1 MPTHRKTADNGSGNE
16 NREQILRVDI
26 SQTHLPS
33 IFWRIFGPTTNAA
46 VGNKPTWNRPP
57 PNLLRTRP
65 PLNRNRDMQYNGY
78 ASAHPSSLFAS
89 SRTPPPGAATYY
101 GQAAAAAAYGSQAQV
116 AALRQHRQQ
125 QQQYDLELVQQQ
137 QQQLQQ
143 QQRRVGVAALQQHLP
158 AAAGVFAMNG
168 LADGQ
173 GQTKTDEDKMTD
185 LVYSL
190 YTPEKREAALLELS
204 KRREQ
209 YDSLALVLWN
219 SFGVSSDC
227 LAQSR

>member
-1 MPTHRKTADNGSGNE
+1 
-16 NREQILRVDI
+16 
-26 SQTHLPS
+26 
-33 IFWRIFGPTTNAA
+33 
-46 VGNKPTWNRPP
+46 
-57 PNLLRTRP
+57 
-65 PLNRNRDMQYNGY
+65 MQYNGY
-78 ASAHPSSLFAS
+78 AGTNPSSLFSS

-101 GQAAAAAAYGSQAQV
+101 GQAAAAAYGSQAQA
-116 AALRQHRQQ
+116 AALRHHRQQ

-143 QQRRVGVAALQQHLP
+143 QQRRVGIAGLQQHNPHLP
-158 AAAGVFAMNG
+158 AGAGVFAMNG
-168 LADGQ
+168 LADSQ
-173 GQTKTDEDKMTD
+173 VQTKTDEDKMTD

-219 SFGVSSDC
+219 SFGVSFVNPG
-227 LAQSR
+227 

>member
-1 MPTHRKTADNGSGNE
+1 
-16 NREQILRVDI
+16 
-26 SQTHLPS
+26 
-33 IFWRIFGPTTNAA
+33 
-46 VGNKPTWNRPP
+46 
-57 PNLLRTRP
+57 
-65 PLNRNRDMQYNGY
+65 MQYNSY
-78 ASAHPSSLFAS
+78 AGANPSSLFSS
-89 SRTPPPGAATYY
+89 SRTPPPGATTYY
-101 GQAAAAAAYGSQAQV
+101 GQAAVAAAAYGPQAQA
-116 AALRQHRQQ
+116 AALRHHRQ
-125 QQQYDLELVQQQ
+125 QQQYDLELLQQQ

-143 QQRRVGVAALQQHLP
+143 QQRRVGVTGMQQHNPHLP
-158 AAAGVFAMNG
+158 AGAGVFAMNG

-219 SFGVSSDC
+219 SFGASSD
-227 LAQSR
+227 SRD

>member
-1 MPTHRKTADNGSGNE
+1 
-16 NREQILRVDI
+16 
-26 SQTHLPS
+26 
-33 IFWRIFGPTTNAA
+33 
-46 VGNKPTWNRPP
+46 
-57 PNLLRTRP
+57 
-65 PLNRNRDMQYNGY
+65 MQYNGY
-78 ASAHPSSLFAS
+78 AGAHPSSLFAS

-101 GQAAAAAAYGSQAQV
+101 GQAAAAAAYGPQVQA

-143 QQRRVGVAALQQHLP
+143 QQRRVGVAALQQHNPHLP
-158 AAAGVFAMNG
+158 TAAGVFAMNG
-168 LADGQ
+168 LADSQ

-219 SFGVSSDC
+219 SFGVSYGH
-227 LAQSR
+227 LEWHR

>member
-1 MPTHRKTADNGSGNE
+1 
-16 NREQILRVDI
+16 
-26 SQTHLPS
+26 
-33 IFWRIFGPTTNAA
+33 
-46 VGNKPTWNRPP
+46 
-57 PNLLRTRP
+57 
-65 PLNRNRDMQYNGY
+65 MQYNGY
-78 ASAHPSSLFAS
+78 AGAHPSSLFAS

-101 GQAAAAAAYGSQAQV
+101 GPAAAAAAVYGPQAQA

-143 QQRRVGVAALQQHLP
+143 QQRRVGVAALQQHNPHLST
-158 AAAGVFAMNG
+158 AAGVFAMNG
-168 LADGQ
+168 LADSQ

-219 SFGVSSDC
+219 SFGVYFDSPE
-227 LAQSR
+227 

>member
-1 MPTHRKTADNGSGNE
+1 
-16 NREQILRVDI
+16 
-26 SQTHLPS
+26 
-33 IFWRIFGPTTNAA
+33 
-46 VGNKPTWNRPP
+46 
-57 PNLLRTRP
+57 
-65 PLNRNRDMQYNGY
+65 MQYNGY
-78 ASAHPSSLFAS
+78 AGAHPTSLFAS
-89 SRTPPPGAATYY
+89 SRTPPPGATYY
-101 GQAAAAAAYGSQAQV
+101 GQAAAAAAAAYGPQAQA

-125 QQQYDLELVQQQ
+125 QQQYDLELAQQQ

-143 QQRRVGVAALQQHLP
+143 QRRVGVVALQQHNPHLP

-168 LADGQ
+168 LADSQ

-209 YDSLALVLWN
+209 YDCLALVLWN
-219 SFGVSSDC
+219 SFGMFSDS
-227 LAQSR
+227 LY

>member
-1 MPTHRKTADNGSGNE
+1 
-16 NREQILRVDI
+16 
-26 SQTHLPS
+26 
-33 IFWRIFGPTTNAA
+33 
-46 VGNKPTWNRPP
+46 
-57 PNLLRTRP
+57 
-65 PLNRNRDMQYNGY
+65 MQYNGY
-78 ASAHPSSLFAS
+78 AGAHPSSLFAS

-101 GQAAAAAAYGSQAQV
+101 GPAAAAAAVYGPQAQA
-116 AALRQHRQQ
+116 AALRQHR
-125 QQQYDLELVQQQ
+125 QQ

-143 QQRRVGVAALQQHLP
+143 QQRRVGVAALQQHNPHLST
-158 AAAGVFAMNG
+158 AAGVFAMNG
-168 LADGQ
+168 LADSQ

-219 SFGVSSDC
+219 SFGVYFDSPE
-227 LAQSR
+227 

>member
-1 MPTHRKTADNGSGNE
+1 
-16 NREQILRVDI
+16 
-26 SQTHLPS
+26 
-33 IFWRIFGPTTNAA
+33 
-46 VGNKPTWNRPP
+46 
-57 PNLLRTRP
+57 
-65 PLNRNRDMQYNGY
+65 MQYNSY
-78 ASAHPSSLFAS
+78 AGANPSSLFSS
-89 SRTPPPGAATYY
+89 SRTPPPGATTYY
-101 GQAAAAAAYGSQAQV
+101 GQAAVAAAAYGPQAQA
-116 AALRQHRQQ
+116 AALRHHRQQ

-143 QQRRVGVAALQQHLP
+143 QQRRAGVVGLQQHNPHLP
-158 AAAGVFAMNG
+158 AGAGVFAMNG
-168 LADGQ
+168 LADSQ

-219 SFGVSSDC
+219 SFGASSEC
-227 LAQSR
+227 IA

>member
-1 MPTHRKTADNGSGNE
+1 
-16 NREQILRVDI
+16 
-26 SQTHLPS
+26 
-33 IFWRIFGPTTNAA
+33 
-46 VGNKPTWNRPP
+46 
-57 PNLLRTRP
+57 
-65 PLNRNRDMQYNGY
+65 MQYNGY
-78 ASAHPSSLFAS
+78 AGAHPSSLFAS

-101 GQAAAAAAYGSQAQV
+101 GQAAAAAAAYGPQAQ

-143 QQRRVGVAALQQHLP
+143 QQRRVGVAALQHNPHLST
-158 AAAGVFAMNG
+158 AAGVFAMNG
-168 LADGQ
+168 LADSQ

-219 SFGVSSDC
+219 SFGVSSGC
-227 LAQSR
+227 LE